1 MTLSQ
6 VKSITLIT
14 PDQAVRDLVIGYLPV
29 IDRLA
34 TRTAIRSRFIEYTDD
49 LKQVAREA
57 LVKAAVR
64 LVDRGITQSP
74 DNFLLLTA
82 AGAMKHFIRD
92 RVRIVRLPRQQHEA
106 GTTSFG
112 HTSLDQPLPN
122 GGGTLLNT
130 VESPGGSPL
139 DAAMRQ
145 ELLDAIATLADGEAD
160 AIRLTFLA
168 GYSLREAGERM
179 GVSRMTV
186 LRLQEAGLAKL
197 RQVFAGQQWS

>member
-14 PDQAVRDLVIGYLPV
+14 PDQTVRDLVIGYLPV

-34 TRTAIRSRFIEYTDD
+34 TRTAIRSKFVEYTDD

-57 LVKAAVR
+57 LVRAAVR
-64 LVDRGITQSP
+64 LVDRGITGSP

-92 RVRIVRLPRQQHEA
+92 RIRIVRLPRQQHEA
-106 GTTSFG
+106 GTTSFS
-112 HTSLDQPLPN
+112 HTSLDQQLPH
-122 GGGTLLNT
+122 GGTLLDS

-139 DAAMRQ
+139 DAALRQ
-145 ELLDAIATLADGEAD
+145 ELLDAIATLSDGQAD
-160 AIRLTFLA
+160 AIRLTFFA
-168 GYSLREAGERM
+168 GYSLREAAERM
-179 GVSRMTV
+179 GVSRQTV
-186 LRLQEAGLAKL
+186 LRLRDSGLAKL
-197 RQVFAGQQWS
+197 RPLFEGQQWS

>member
-6 VKSITLIT
+6 AKSITLIT
-14 PDQAVRDLVIGYLPV
+14 PDQIVRDLVIGYLPV

-34 TRTAIRSRFIEYTDD
+34 TRTAIRSRFVEYTDD

-64 LVDRGITQSP
+64 LVDRGITGSP

-106 GTTSFG
+106 GTTGFS
-112 HTSLDQPLPN
+112 HTSLDQELPC
-122 GGGTLLNT
+122 GGTLLDT
-130 VESPGGSPL
+130 VEGRDGSPL

-179 GVSRMTV
+179 GVSRQTV